1 MLASSL
7 TIAGQIP
14 PKPIEQLKA
23 EAIDRYAKIFHDREK
38 AKDWVDYRLAA
49 FGMTSLTATEPGICE
64 VSGMV
69 LVSAGEVII
78 KSWQAIRRHDRR
90 FAKPSTVIVVN
101 DRIVDI
107 V

>member
-23 EAIDRYAKIFHDREK
+23 EAVDRYAKIFHDREK

-49 FGMTSLTATEPGICE
+49 FGMTSLTATEPGVCE
-64 VSGMV
+64 
-69 LVSAGEVII
+69 VSAGEVII